1 MKPAIFY
8 YATIGTNINVSED
21 RVMDFTKDFM
31 YCSDP
36 ISYGI
41 WWIWNKFNT
50 IPKVTIFCTDGE
62 KGSIINFDKIKN
74 KFQFENLIEHST
86 IDAKDLHLNI
96 KKLNSYFDNEIERII
111 RNNTDYFIIV
121 NPTSGTN
128 PMTIS
133 LFNSIISKIYKI
145 RDLHRLKIIYVQEFK
160 NIKKNEK
167 GEFEDMSVNE
177 LDIANIADMS
187 LLNAAREHITNQ
199 NFSSAYL
206 LLEKLKSKDPL
217 LDSFAESFRP
227 LSEGLMRWDQFNHK
241 EAINELKVYLRN
253 IKNVRHLV
261 STEDERVIQVIEK
274 KVTLNKDD
282 LDKLSIFHV
291 VDLLSNAER
300 KFQKKD
306 NLDAILRLYRSIEL
320 FLEFRLLHHNFNVQ
334 NPNFDIFPEEGKR
347 HINIVYNQIWSGIVN
362 KYNKNISFEHDLFK
376 NSRVYTKEMLA
387 LLEFFN
393 DLQYK
398 KLVELIK
405 IEDILNLMELRNK
418 SYLTHGLQSVLDSD
432 SYVSK
437 GKDILEKFKNLLI
450 ENYGSEFFE
459 VSNLNLKFY

>member
-8 YATIGTNINVSED
+8 YATIGTNINVSENK
-21 RVMDFTKDFM
+21 VMDFTKDFM

-41 WWIWNKFNT
+41 WWIWNKFNA

-62 KGSIINFDKIKN
+62 KGSIINFEKIKN
-74 KFQFENLIEHST
+74 KFQFKNLIEYFAV
-86 IDAKDLHLNI
+86 DFKDLHLNI
-96 KKLNSYFDNEIERII
+96 KKLNSYFDNEIERIV
-111 RNNTDYFIIV
+111 RNNTDYFIIA

-133 LFNSIISKIYKI
+133 LFNSITSKIYKI
-145 RDLHRLKIIYVQEFK
+145 RDLYRLKIIYVQEFK
-160 NIKKNEK
+160 DIKKNEK

-187 LLNAAREHITNQ
+187 LLNTAKEHITNQ
-199 NFSSAYL
+199 NFSTAYL

-217 LDSFAESFRP
+217 LNSFVESFRT
-227 LSEGLMRWDQFNHK
+227 LSKGLMRWDQFNHK
-241 EAINELKVYLRN
+241 EAINELDFFLKN

-261 STEDERVIQVIEK
+261 STEDERIIQAIEK
-274 KVTLNKDD
+274 KTIFTKNKEILN
-282 LDKLSIFHV
+282 KLSIFHV

-320 FLEFRLLHHNFNVQ
+320 FLEFRLLQHNFNVQ
-334 NPNFDIFPEEGKR
+334 NPNFDKFPEEGKK

-362 KYNKNISFEHDLFK
+362 KYNKSIGFEHDLFK

-398 KLVELIK
+398 KLTEQIK
-405 IEDILNLMELRNK
+405 IEDILNLMELRNN
-418 SYLTHGLQSVLDSD
+418 SYLTHGLQSVLDSG

-437 GKDILEKFKNLLI
+437 GKEILEKFKNFLI
-450 ENYGSEFFE
+450 ENYGQEPFE
-459 VSNLNLKFY
+459 VSNLNL